1 MLRFKFLPR
10 FFVIIFLVFILFTI
24 IGTLTHELGHIAVAK
39 YYGYETSINY
49 GSMSYS
55 LDFSEDEDV
64 KVIEEISQ
72 DYINIDYEDWPE
84 DVKLKVEDLN
94 KIIMAKKLIEKSY
107 GYAVFSNTGYNII
120 LYVGGKGK
128 GVAFKNSDKKPIFMT
143 MLNAGTGP
151 GVGYTE
157 YRQVL
162 IFDSEDLF
170 KQFTTIGLNASAS
183 ANATIKLG
191 HADIDESGVVA
202 LVPGVSAYHINDK
215 GVDVQA
221 NWGGMKYFKDDELN

>member
-1 MLRFKFLPR
+1 MNAHRVARTSTNSFFLLAFCL
-10 FFVIIFLVFILFTI
+10 FFFSACAGTNQDNAKDGDAKSTKLTKEQITEERKHILQTADK
-24 IGTLTHELGHIAVAK
+24 TLNELEKTTPA
-39 YYGYETSINY
+39 
-49 GSMSYS
+49 
-55 LDFSEDEDV
+55 
-64 KVIEEISQ
+64 
-72 DYINIDYEDWPE
+72 
-84 DVKLKVEDLN
+84 
-94 KIIMAKKLIEKSY
+94 AKKLIEKSY

-151 GVGYTE
+151 GVGYNE

-191 HADIDESGVVA
+191 DVDVDQSGVVA
-202 LVPGVSAYHINDK
+202 LVPGVKAYHINDK
-215 GVDVQA
+215 GVDLQA
-221 NWGGMKYFKDDELN
+221 NWGGMKYFKSKDLN

>member
-1 MLRFKFLPR
+1 MSA
-10 FFVIIFLVFILFTI
+10 FFATRS
-24 IGTLTHELGHIAVAK
+24 
-39 YYGYETSINY
+39 TSI
-49 GSMSYS
+49 S
-55 LDFSEDEDV
+55 LFLLTFCLLFFSACAGTDHDKSESGDA
-64 KVIEEISQ
+64 KS
-72 DYINIDYEDWPE
+72 
-84 DVKLKVEDLN
+84 VKLTDEQKNKEKNHLLQIADKTLSDLYRDKPDVRK
-94 KIIMAKKLIEKSY
+94 KIENSY

-151 GVGYTE
+151 GVGYNK
-157 YRQVL
+157 YRQIL

-170 KQFTTIGLNASAS
+170 KQFTTIGLNATAS

-191 HADIDESGVVA
+191 DADVDQSGVVA

-215 GVDVQA
+215 GVDIQA
-221 NWGGMKYFKDDELN
+221 NWGGMKYFKDNDLN

>member
-1 MLRFKFLPR
+1 MNAILVVRITTIR
-10 FFVIIFLVFILFTI
+10 FFLLAFCLFLITACAGTTHDKSKDGDTGATALTAEQKNKEQKHILQTAER
-24 IGTLTHELGHIAVAK
+24 TLQELYKSTPAA
-39 YYGYETSINY
+39 E
-49 GSMSYS
+49 
-55 LDFSEDEDV
+55 
-64 KVIEEISQ
+64 
-72 DYINIDYEDWPE
+72 
-84 DVKLKVEDLN
+84 
-94 KIIMAKKLIEKSY
+94 KLIEKSY

-128 GVAFKNSDKKPIFMT
+128 GVAFKTSDKKPIFMT

-170 KQFTTIGLNASAS
+170 KRFTTVGLNASAS

-191 HADIDESGVVA
+191 DANIDESGVVD

-215 GVDVQA
+215 GVDIQA
-221 NWGGMKYFKDDELN
+221 NWGGMKYFKDSDLNK